1 MSKDIT
7 QHYLDEL
14 ENWGESIVFYNSS
27 IEKLQEHLNQIIIRN
42 SIVDIAAKVEVHQL
56 LLEKINAKLNQ
67 LKLEIHEQESVL
79 MKDGHLLENSELTKE
94 IDLQQSDLTTRVKS
108 CEKEFIDVKYYC
120 NEFLSETLKK

>member
-14 ENWGESIVFYNSS
+14 ENWGESIVFYTSS
-27 IEKLQEHLNQIIIRN
+27 IEKLHEHLNQIIIRN

-56 LLEKINAKLNQ
+56 LLEKINTKLNQ
-67 LKLEIHEQESVL
+67 LKVEIHEQESVL
-79 MKDGHLLENSELTKE
+79 MKGGNLLENSEMTNE
-94 IDLQQSDLTTRVKS
+94 IDLQQSNLTARVKS

>member
-14 ENWGESIVFYNSS
+14 ENWGESIVFYTSS
-27 IEKLQEHLNQIIIRN
+27 IEKLHEHLNQNIIRN

-56 LLEKINAKLNQ
+56 LLEKINTKLNE
-67 LKLEIHEQESVL
+67 LKVEIHEQESVL
-79 MKDGHLLENSELTKE
+79 MKGGNLLENSELTSE
-94 IDLQQSDLTTRVKS
+94 IDLQQSNLTARVKS